1 MPDEF
6 ITLVTLAVITVVV
19 TLLWAATVAFTFWD
33 LHRRGVRGGET
44 LAWLAVVGLAPLL
57 GFAAYALFRAL
68 TLLRPASR
76 PPPRLPVRRET
87 ALKRPAAGPGRSST
101 LLASDV
107 AMHTIADARQAEA
120 LDANLRSGA
129 RGYAFVVA
137 AGPDQGAEFFV
148 RHFPAQIGRGAGAAI
163 RLEGDL
169 GVSRKQAELYVQMG
183 MLRIRDLHSTHGTQV
198 NRRPIAD
205 QALVPGDEI
214 QVGRSTLVVTKVED

>member
-6 ITLVTLAVITVVV
+6 LTLVTLAGITVVV

-57 GFAAYALFRAL
+57 GFAAYALYRAL
-68 TLLRPASR
+68 ALLRPASR
-76 PPPRLPVRRET
+76 TPPRQPARRET

-120 LDANLRSGA
+120 LDVKWRGA
-129 RGYAFVVA
+129 KGYALVVS
-137 AGPDQGAEFFV
+137 AGPDQGQEFFI

-183 MLRIRDLHSTHGTQV
+183 SLRIRDLHSTHGTQV
-198 NRRPIAD
+198 NRRPIVD
-205 QALVPGDEI
+205 QALAPGDEI
-214 QVGRSTLVVTKVED
+214 QVGRSTLVVAEIED